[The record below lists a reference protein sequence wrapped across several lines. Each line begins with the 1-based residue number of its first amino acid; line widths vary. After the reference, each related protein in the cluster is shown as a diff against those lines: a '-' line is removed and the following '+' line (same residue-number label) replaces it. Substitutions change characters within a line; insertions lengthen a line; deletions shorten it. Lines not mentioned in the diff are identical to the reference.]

1 TTAPLVVLVN
11 RGTSGPAEVVA
22 AAIQDDKRGQ
32 LVGEKTFGEGS
43 LQKTFDLPDGGAII
57 LSIAKYSSP
66 SGKQFEDAAVTPG
79 TVVAPNQDALFADM
93 DDDSSTT
100 TTKTAPK
107 KAAPAPAPVPDDQLT
122 KALDVLK
129 AKTA

>member
-1 TTAPLVVLVN
+1 
-11 RGTSGPAEVVA
+11 
-22 AAIQDDKRGQ
+22 
-32 LVGEKTFGEGS
+32 VGEKTFGEGS

-57 LSIAKYSSP
+57 LSVAKYASP

-79 TVVAPNQDALFADM
+79 TVVASNQDALFADT
-93 DDDSSTT
+93 DDDSSTS
-100 TTKTAPK
+100 TTKTEPK

-122 KALDVLK
+122 KALDILK